1 MVLYE
6 PRSATANRSLEHLS
20 KEDVAALLKSIE
32 LGAYADA
39 FLATPITGADLKL
52 MEEADLESLG
62 VGVSIHRRRLL
73 RQIEDWSRDGGVP
86 FDALVHPSS
95 NPHGDWGVR
104 TAEAPFRLDA
114 SKLMSASKLASTAP
128 TSGVVRVRPASA
140 AAARRPPTPSSPP
153 RAKAAWRVP
162 GSASRSSLGESRP
175 GSAAKLHGGRVSPG
189 RIRGLTERP
198 DAIGVVWGSA
208 VGRGGRKPAG
218 SAEAQRLEAE
228 LREAQARAAS
238 LHATVGTLE
247 AEQRVLHQRH
257 GAVARSRAALYDAL
271 AYDAAQPRSPP
282 PPARSPVQNAAATSP
297 APSPSRKPRGNAMN
311 VNIARRL
318 EALEAAQRAADERA
332 AAAESRAAR
341 AEAKAEEAAA
351 ASQGAALDGAAVAM
365 EQQLAAAQEALGQLQ
380 AAAAAAAEREEKLA
394 RERDAAL
401 AAAAKAEAAED
412 ENAALKA
419 ENAGLKEA
427 AKKWEVAADAAEA
440 AAEVAASELNA
451 AVASAVAAAAA
462 PAAVPEAAA
471 EAKSGP
477 PYVKVQIVRV

>member
-1 MVLYE
+1 M
-6 PRSATANRSLEHLS
+6 
-20 KEDVAALLKSIE
+20 
-32 LGAYADA
+32 
-39 FLATPITGADLKL
+39 
-52 MEEADLESLG
+52 
-62 VGVSIHRRRLL
+62 
-73 RQIEDWSRDGGVP
+73 
-86 FDALVHPSS
+86 
-95 NPHGDWGVR
+95 
-104 TAEAPFRLDA
+104 
-114 SKLMSASKLASTAP
+114 
-128 TSGVVRVRPASA
+128 
-140 AAARRPPTPSSPP
+140 
-153 RAKAAWRVP
+153 P
-162 GSASRSSLGESRP
+162 GSASRSSLGDSRP

-282 PPARSPVQNAAATSP
+282 PPARSPVQNAAAASP
-297 APSPSRKPRGNAMN
+297 APSPSRKPKGNAMN

-341 AEAKAEEAAA
+341 AEAKAEAAA
-351 ASQGAALDGAAVAM
+351 ASQGAAADGAAAAM

-380 AAAAAAAEREEKLA
+380 AAAAAAA
-394 RERDAAL
+394 
-401 AAAAKAEAAED
+401 AAAAER
-412 ENAALKA
+412 
-419 ENAGLKEA
+419 G
-427 AKKWEVAADAAEA
+427 
-440 AAEVAASELNA
+440 
-451 AVASAVAAAAA
+451 A
-462 PAAVPEAAA
+462 PR
-471 EAKSGP
+471 SSRGP
-477 PYVKVQIVRV
+477 P